1 MRHPTYGV
9 QEVAATITPGVGW
22 GGGRGY
28 GSERKTY
35 NISVDLAKSDRG
47 GGLVLKIVHFKISLG
62 PRFNLQQEP

>member
-1 MRHPTYGV
+1 M
-9 QEVAATITPGVGW
+9 GW
-22 GGGRGY
+22 GGGTGY
-28 GSERKTY
+28 GGERKTY